1 LLLYDDQMRRN
12 FYNETLNEEFR
23 ESCYLWAEGLR
34 VTPNA
39 LFMFAAQFGKGKSW
53 IKERYYGGVKAKRSD
68 IAWVQLHTIGA
79 ENIVSA
85 LHEGN
90 QKEMENK
97 YKLSVSNMCRACTRM
112 ETTPGCPDSSCPLR
126 PVSPLPLRGA

>member
-1 LLLYDDQMRRN
+1 MARRN
-12 FYNETLNEEFR
+12 FYDETLNEEFR
-23 ESCYLWAEGLR
+23 EGCILWAEGLR

-53 IKERYYGGVKAKRSD
+53 IKERYYGGIKAKRSD

-79 ENIVSA
+79 ENIISA

-90 QKEMENK
+90 QMEAENK
-97 YKLSVSNMCRACTRM
+97 YKLAVSNMCRACTRT
-112 ETTPGCPDSSCPLR
+112 EKTPGCPDSSCPLR
-126 PVSPLPLRGA
+126 PVSPLALRGA